1 MYLLSSNYVGTLQ
14 PAERIPQ
21 CKTLW
26 PSSIK
31 TGIGLW
37 NGIGI
42 KFNQRGETIMNVYEV
57 VTESIL
63 KHLEAGI
70 VPWRRPW
77 LTSPPCNL
85 VSQKNYK
92 GINTFLLSASGMPS
106 PYWLTYSQAVKL
118 GGNVKKGEHGH
129 TVVFWNIGEEK
140 LNIKTGKLSKPFLLR
155 YYRVFNLSQTEGI
168 SAKLGLDGESR
179 PPVPDIAA
187 CESLVAAMP
196 HAPGFKLSDRASYA
210 PSADVVSMPPKD
222 VFLSSESYYAT
233 LFHELTHSTGH
244 ASRIG
249 REGIEE
255 TNGFASEL
263 YSKEELIAEMGS
275 ALLCGVTG
283 IAAATLENSAAYLRS
298 WISVL
303 KGDSKLLVT
312 AASQAQKAADYIQ
325 GGAQ

>member
-1 MYLLSSNYVGTLQ
+1 MQ
-14 PAERIPQ
+14 AD
-21 CKTLW
+21 
-26 PSSIK
+26 SI
-31 TGIGLW
+31 LPHHCS
-37 NGIGI
+37 
-42 KFNQRGETIMNVYEV
+42 VYSI
-57 VTESIL
+57 VTEQVIKL
-63 KHLEAGI
+63 LESGT

-77 LTSPPCNL
+77 QTAPPCNL
-85 VSQKNYK
+85 ISQKEYR
-92 GINTFLLSASGMPS
+92 GINTFLLAASGMPS
-106 PYWLTYSQAVKL
+106 KYWLTYAQAAKL
-118 GGNVKKGEHGH
+118 GGHVKAGEHGS

-140 LNIKTGKLSKPFLLR
+140 LNPSTGKLSKPVLLR
-155 YYRVFNLSQTEGI
+155 YYKVFNLSQTEGI
-168 SAKLGLDGESR
+168 AAKLGLAEQSAK
-179 PPVPDIAA
+179 PVPDIEA

-196 HAPGFKLSDRASYA
+196 SAPRLKLSDRASYS
-210 PSADVVSMPPKD
+210 PSADVVAMPPKS
-222 VFLSSESYYAT
+222 VFNSSEGYYAT

-255 TNGFASEL
+255 SNSFGSEL

-283 IAAATLENSAAYLRS
+283 IAPATLENSAAYLRS

-325 GGAQ
+325 GGAA

>member
-1 MYLLSSNYVGTLQ
+1 MQAEAILPHHSSVY
-14 PAERIPQ
+14 
-21 CKTLW
+21 
-26 PSSIK
+26 SI
-31 TGIGLW
+31 
-37 NGIGI
+37 
-42 KFNQRGETIMNVYEV
+42 
-57 VTESIL
+57 VTEQVIKL
-63 KHLEAGI
+63 LESGT

-77 LTSPPCNL
+77 QTAPACNL
-85 VSQKNYK
+85 ISQKEYR

-106 PYWLTYSQAVKL
+106 RYWLTYAQATKL
-118 GGNVKKGEHGH
+118 GGHVKAGEHGS
-129 TVVFWNIGEEK
+129 TVVFWNVGEEQV
-140 LNIKTGKLSKPFLLR
+140 NPRTGKLSKPFLLR

-168 SAKLGLDGESR
+168 ANKLGLEERSAK
-179 PPVPDIAA
+179 PVPDIPA

-196 HAPGFKLSDRASYA
+196 NAPRLKLSDRASYS
-210 PSADVVSMPPKD
+210 PSADVVSMPAKS
-222 VFLSSESYYAT
+222 VFNSSEGYYAT

-255 TNGFASEL
+255 VNGFGSDL

-283 IAAATLENSAAYLRS
+283 ISPATLENSAAYLRS
-298 WISVL
+298 WINVL

-325 GGAQ
+325 GGAA